1 MLNDLDALDKFVER
15 KSHRIG
21 VIGAGRLGIC
31 FALLVD
37 AAGYN
42 VVVSD
47 VRESYVKN
55 LNERTIST
63 NEPLVADLLKDS
75 KIKATTSNKEVIEEC
90 AAFPYGDNDDL
101 VDSTTQAVMR
111 FRQGGFIMHPED
123 EKDGKNIRTTHPEY
137 Y

>member
-1 MLNDLDALDKFVER
+1 MLNDLDSLDNFIDK
-15 KSHRIG
+15 KGHKIG

-37 AAGYN
+37 AAGYD

-47 VRESYVKN
+47 VRESYVKG
-55 LNERTIST
+55 LNEHVIST

-90 AAFPYGDNDDL
+90 ASFPYGDHDDL
-101 VDSTTQAVMR
+101 VDSTTMAIMR
-111 FRQGGFIMHPED
+111 FRQGGFLTHPED
-123 EKDGKNIRTTHPEY
+123 YEDQKKEPRKMEY